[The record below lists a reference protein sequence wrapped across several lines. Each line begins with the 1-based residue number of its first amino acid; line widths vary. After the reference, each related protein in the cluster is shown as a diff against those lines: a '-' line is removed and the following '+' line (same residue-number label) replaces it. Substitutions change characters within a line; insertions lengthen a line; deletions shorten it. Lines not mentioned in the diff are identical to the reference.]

1 MAEVIKIASITDL
14 HQRLGL
20 VSPKHPLITVFSD
33 QEIQLDKVKENTRFI
48 SEMYLI
54 IFKEGVSGSIGYGR
68 NSYDFQHGT
77 LIFVAPGQ
85 VMTSPTREMIKNNKG
100 WSLLFHPDL
109 IRKDQ
114 LGSEI
119 DKYTFFSYEITEALH
134 LSADEQEYI
143 TTIITQLK
151 KEYSKY
157 LDQHS
162 QQLIISNLEL
172 FLNYCRRFYDRQF
185 YTRSNINQDTVAQFE
200 KLLKDYFNTP
210 NLRQTGL
217 PSVSYFGEKL
227 NISSNYLSDLLK
239 KETGKSTRSHI
250 NDILIDKIKTA
261 LLSSSASIS
270 EIAYSLGFDYPQS
283 LSRLFKSKTG
293 HSPKE
298 YRNMN

>member
-20 VSPKHPLITVFSD
+20 VPPKHPLITVFSD

-54 IFKEGVSGSIGYGR
+54 LFKEGVSGSIGYGR

>member
-33 QEIQLDKVKENTRFI
+33 QEIQLDRVKENTRFI

>member
-1 MAEVIKIASITDL
+1 MTEVIKIASIAEI
-14 HQRLGL
+14 HQQLGL
-20 VSPKHPLITVFSD
+20 APPKHPLITVFSD
-33 QEIQLDKVKENTRFI
+33 QEIQLDKLNENSRFI
-48 SEMYLI
+48 SEMFLI
-54 IFKEGVSGSIGYGR
+54 IFKEGVNGSIGYGR

-85 VMTSPTREMIKNNKG
+85 VMTSPTKDMIKNNKG

-109 IRKDQ
+109 IRRNQ

-143 TTIITQLK
+143 TAIITQLQ

-157 LDQHS
+157 LDPHS

-185 YTRSNINQDTVAQFE
+185 YTRSNFNQDTVALFE